1 VNFSLNILTS
11 PDPKNRKGFFNK
23 QFYLLK
29 NFFTHSHIGHPAVT
43 KSLIRGLK
51 LRKFSFNFNKYNE
64 INYDICWVLSGVDT
78 LKYALDIR
86 NNYKFLVVGPNVVN
100 MPNDQNNILINDKI
114 DLILVP
120 STWIKCAYE
129 GYINKKKVIC
139 WYSGVNEKFFNIK
152 ATKKVTRKVLIY
164 SKTANHNLLK
174 KIKILLNKNNLEM
187 VLIKY
192 GAYTQAN
199 FKKAL
204 STVDF
209 AIFISQSESQ
219 GIALAESWSM
229 NVPTFVWQRKILK
242 INNVKY
248 KFTSAAPYLSTKT
261 GNFFNNIQQ
270 LNKIV
275 KDYYKN
281 RPKLAPRKWILKNM
295 TDKISA
301 KNILNILNNLSKDKR
316 NYDKK

>member
-1 VNFSLNILTS
+1 VSFSLNILTL
-11 PDPKNRKGFFNK
+11 PDPKNRKGFLSK
-23 QFYLLK
+23 QLYLLK
-29 NFFTHSHIGHPAVT
+29 NFLTKSHLGHPAVT

-51 LRKFSFNFNKYNE
+51 LKKFFHNFNNYNQ

-78 LKYALDIR
+78 LKYALDTR
-86 NNYKFLVVGPNVVN
+86 DNYKFLVVGPNVVN
-100 MPNDQNNILINDKI
+100 MPNDENNILINKKI

-120 STWIKCAYE
+120 SKWIKCAYE
-129 GYINKKKVIC
+129 DFINKKKIIC
-139 WYSGVNEKFFNIK
+139 WYSGVNEKFFNSK
-152 ATKKVTRKVLIY
+152 ATKKVTRKVLVY
-164 SKTANHNLLK
+164 SKTPNHNLLK

-187 VLIKY
+187 ILIKY

-229 NVPTFVWQRKILK
+229 NVPTFVWQKKILK
-242 INNVKY
+242 INNVNYKY
-248 KFTSAAPYLSTKT
+248 TSAAPYLSAKT

-281 RPKLAPRKWILKNM
+281 RLKLVPRKWILKNM

>member
-1 VNFSLNILTS
+1 MDFSLNILTS

-23 QFYLLK
+23 QLYLLK
-29 NFFTHSHIGHPAVT
+29 NFFTRSHLGHPAVT

-51 LRKFSFNFNKYNE
+51 LRKFSFNFNKYNK

-86 NNYKFLVVGPNVVN
+86 DNYKFLVVGPNVVN
-100 MPNDQNNILINDKI
+100 MPNDDNNILINKKI
-114 DLILVP
+114 NLILVP
-120 STWIKCAYE
+120 SKWIKCAY
-129 GYINKKKVIC
+129 GDYINKKKIIC
-139 WYSGVNEKFFNIK
+139 WYSGVDENFFNGTAI
-152 ATKKVTRKVLIY
+152 KKVKRKVLVY
-164 SKTANHNLLK
+164 SKTVNNNLLK
-174 KIKILLNKNNLEM
+174 KIKILLKKNNLEM
-187 VLIKY
+187 ILIKY

-229 NVPTFVWQRKILK
+229 NVPTFVWQKKILK
-242 INNVKY
+242 INNVNYKY
-248 KFTSAAPYLSTKT
+248 TSAAPYLSDKT
-261 GNFFNNIQQ
+261 GFFFKNTVKLHKLI
-270 LNKIV
+270 

-281 RPKLAPRKWILKNM
+281 KLLFSARKWILKNM
-295 TDKISA
+295 TDAISA
-301 KNILNILNNLSKDKR
+301 KNILNILNGLKNQNK
-316 NYDKK
+316 